1 MGTAIQETHSH
12 ACIHDCSLCMSAKGI
27 EPVAF
32 AQEIRN
38 LIEFPEAPINCAQTK
53 VDLSCFFGGR
63 NFASGNEQKQT
74 PTLVEKQNTNPIA
87 TTEQAPH
94 L

>member
-1 MGTAIQETHSH
+1 METAIQETHSR

-32 AQEIRN
+32 AQEIRS
-38 LIEFPEAPINCAQTK
+38 LIEFPEAPVNCARTK

-63 NFASGNEQKQT
+63 NFAPGNEQKQA
-74 PTLVEKQNTNPIA
+74 PTLVEKTSTTPSP
-87 TTEQAPH
+87 TTEQASH